1 MTKHVKVCDLFV
13 YCFISM
19 FSLSYAFYHSS
30 IHIPDSIQTFF
41 TVGCCVVFLMYL
53 IRRKYKYKELILY
66 MLLFGIGVS
75 SYLITRMSIFLL
87 IILASIMI
95 GKGDISKVMVIVLIV
110 NILNVLITGVCSII
124 GFIPMNI
131 MEVYKSGAVVQKNS
145 FGFNHPNQL
154 GQALGIINLL
164 QSYFCVA
171 QEKKFSK
178 VLNVFTIII
187 SYFISGSR
195 SALIICVLYF
205 IFVLFYEKERI
216 SFRLERKLY
225 KNSWFFMILI
235 IFLAVGCPYLM
246 DKVYGWNKTVLWK
259 VNGLLGSR
267 FSYASAVMSYY
278 PVSLFGNLFNF
289 SYLNTLY
296 GHSVLDN
303 GYINLLYNF
312 GLTAFIIYIVCSIK
326 TVRFFSAKHE
336 GKVAFLLL
344 LLNLWGAIENIVFLP
359 TINISVF
366 FLGSWIQHYRKEIM

>member
-1 MTKHVKVCDLFV
+1 
-13 YCFISM
+13 
-19 FSLSYAFYHSS
+19 
-30 IHIPDSIQTFF
+30 
-41 TVGCCVVFLMYL
+41 
-53 IRRKYKYKELILY
+53 

-216 SFRLERKLY
+216 SY
-225 KNSWFFMILI
+225 
-235 IFLAVGCPYLM
+235 
-246 DKVYGWNKTVLWK
+246 
-259 VNGLLGSR
+259 
-267 FSYASAVMSYY
+267 
-278 PVSLFGNLFNF
+278 
-289 SYLNTLY
+289 
-296 GHSVLDN
+296 
-303 GYINLLYNF
+303 
-312 GLTAFIIYIVCSIK
+312 
-326 TVRFFSAKHE
+326 
-336 GKVAFLLL
+336 
-344 LLNLWGAIENIVFLP
+344 
-359 TINISVF
+359 
-366 FLGSWIQHYRKEIM
+366 